1 MGELA
6 KATSTEPTGE
16 PGLRTSLLDEQWR
29 IGAKMHGGYLLA
41 VLAQAAVDEV
51 SAATGHDVPE
61 AVTGTFLRAPDP
73 GPAVVTVDVLRRG
86 RGATQ
91 VRARLDQ
98 DDRRCVEAAVV
109 LAADPGVGPRDGDV
123 SPDPV
128 TLAPFEQCARRPVE
142 TDDGRGPLP
151 IMEVVDTRIDPA
163 SLGFLSGRPSGE
175 GRIAGWA
182 ELDTR
187 EAWSPIGLM
196 VALDV
201 LPPASFDL
209 GLYGWSPTM
218 SLSAHV
224 HATPAPGPL
233 RVVQWVDH
241 LTGERMHETCRVWDA
256 EGRMVGQATQL
267 AAVRR

>member
-1 MGELA
+1 MGDLA
-6 KATSTEPTGE
+6 KATTTEPTGE
-16 PGLRTSLLDEQWR
+16 PGRRAALLDEQWR
-29 IGAKMHGGYLLA
+29 IGPKMHGGYLLG
-41 VLAQAAVDEV
+41 VLAQAALDEV
-51 SAATGHDVPE
+51 SAASGHDVPE

-86 RGATQ
+86 RGVTQ

-98 DDRRCVEAAVV
+98 DDRPCVEAAVV
-109 LAADPGVGPRDGDV
+109 LAADTGAASREGDL

-128 TLAPFEQCARRPVE
+128 ALTPFEQCDRRPVD

-151 IMEVVDTRIDPA
+151 LMEVIDTRIDPA
-163 SLGFLSGRPSGE
+163 SAGFLSGRPTGE
-175 GRIAGWA
+175 GRIAGWV

-187 EAWSPIGLM
+187 EHWTPVGVL

-209 GLYGWSPTM
+209 GIYGWSPTM
-218 SLSAHV
+218 SLTAHV
-224 HATPAPGPL
+224 HAVPAPGPL
-233 RVVQWVDH
+233 RAVQWVDH
-241 LTGERMHETCRVWDA
+241 LAGARMHESCRVWDTA
-256 EGRMVGQATQL
+256 GRMVGQATQL